1 MRPSMSPLSVPA
13 LLVAVLLAL
22 PACESAPPSSTKAS
36 SSASTTTAQSSKI
49 EQDLNSESQVVAID
63 AGARLVTLRGED
75 GRLRQIRCGEAVR
88 NFDQIAVGDTLQ
100 VRYREALTAT
110 LLPADASMREPR
122 GFAVAARAEKGE
134 TPAAGFGV
142 AVSVRVKIESID
154 ASRDIVVFSTPAGE
168 LVSHRIA
175 TATGRE
181 FVRKLKVGDLVQ
193 LDYDEA
199 LALGIEKVAR

>member
-1 MRPSMSPLSVPA
+1 MRPSISPLSVPA
-13 LLVAVLLAL
+13 LLVAALFTL
-22 PACESAPPSSTKAS
+22 PACESAPPASTQSSVA
-36 SSASTTTAQSSKI
+36 TTTAQSSKI
-49 EQDLNSESQVVAID
+49 EQEVSSQSKVVAVD
-63 AGARLVTLRGED
+63 AAARLVTLRGED

-110 LLPADASMREPR
+110 VLPADTNLREAR
-122 GFAVAARAEKGE
+122 GFAVAARAAEGE

-142 AVSVRVKIESID
+142 AVSVRVEIESID
-154 ASRDIVVFSTPAGE
+154 ASRDIVVFSTSAGE
-168 LVSHRIA
+168 LISHRIA

-181 FVRKLKVGDLVQ
+181 FVRKLKVGDKVQ